1 MGNRFVRIFTVV
13 LILLILLIHGYVSI
27 APANN
32 LVNWFTIDDAYYYF
46 KVAQNVTEGHGF
58 TFDGINTASGFHP
71 LWMLVCIPVFAIARF
86 DLILPL
92 RILAIIAGL
101 LNAASAVLLFT
112 TFRKVLSQPVAALIS
127 FFWAIS
133 PLVQPVI
140 SHNGME
146 AGINAFSIILFMAL
160 LVNYQLSIQKNE
172 TGKQAWLRLFWLG
185 AAAVLVML
193 SRLDNIF
200 LVGVAGLW
208 LIYQKNEQRYPVILF
223 LLLAF
228 ASVPVSFFLRIG
240 FRESY
245 IQYIP
250 SIYIMLVLSVVLKM
264 VFGAIFG
271 QFALPRK
278 KPIWKD
284 LIHTVLVFSIACGIS
299 GAAILILYR
308 LGAFDRFP
316 RTVILID
323 WAITIA
329 GTLLLTLVYHA
340 VPTVQQDEDQP
351 KSILQQVQQQVQAW
365 WQRGSAYFLPVG
377 TALLIYMGWNKL
389 TFGTFTP
396 VSGQIK
402 HWWSTIYTVY
412 GKPINSLI
420 EFFGYDA
427 RLKRGPWALGIA
439 GWNDLAEQ
447 LRRWHWIGKDAVPL
461 TVGIFLL
468 VFVIL
473 FALLAIFNLKAIRS
487 SLHKLVWL
495 PLAAGSLLQLFYYHG
510 TGYVNT
516 RDWYWVSQMLV
527 IIWLA
532 AIFTELLYQQWLK
545 WKIPAVVPVLV
556 MSAFAVV
563 WLFQYGKMVIKL
575 VPPTVLP
582 ENETAYLGSIQLL
595 EQATE
600 SGAIIGST
608 GGGNIA
614 YFIHDRTIVNL
625 DGLMNSVEYFESMK
639 NGTATFFLDQM
650 GLNYV
655 FGNAYMITES
665 DPYKEIFAN
674 HLEEMD
680 TFANATLF
688 RYSCPVC
695 E

>member
-1 MGNRFVRIFTVV
+1 MSNRFTRIFPII
-13 LILLILLIHGYVSI
+13 LILLALLIHGYVAI

-71 LWMLVCIPVFAIARF
+71 LWMLVCIPVFALARY

-127 FFWAIS
+127 FFWAFS

-146 AGINAFSIILFMAL
+146 AGINAFSTILFMAL
-160 LVNYQLSIQKNE
+160 LVNYQLSPREKE
-172 TGKQAWLRLFWLG
+172 TGKHAWFRLFWLG

-208 LIYQKNEQRYPVILF
+208 LVYQKNEQRYPVILM

-228 ASVPVSFFLRIG
+228 ASVPISFFLRVG

-245 IQYIP
+245 IQYMT
-250 SIYIMLVLSVVLKM
+250 SIYFLLVLSVILKM
-264 VFGAIFG
+264 TMGAIFG
-271 QFALPRK
+271 QFTLPRK
-278 KPIWKD
+278 KPVWKD
-284 LIHTVLVFSIACGIS
+284 LITTALVFSIACGIS
-299 GAAILILYR
+299 GLLMLVLYR
-308 LGAFDRFP
+308 LGTFDRFP

-323 WAITIA
+323 WVITFIGA
-329 GTLLLTLVYHA
+329 VLLSLIYHVIPSA
-340 VPTVQQDEDQP
+340 QQTETQTR
-351 KSILQQVQQQVQAW
+351 SIFQQVQQQIHIW
-365 WQRGSAYFLPVG
+365 WQHGSAYFLPVG
-377 TALLIYMGWNKL
+377 TVLLLYTGWNKL

-402 HWWSTIYTVY
+402 HWWGTIYTVY
-412 GKPINSLI
+412 GKPINTLV
-420 EFFGYDA
+420 EFFGYDSK
-427 RLKRGPWALGIA
+427 LKRGPWALGIS
-439 GWNDLAEQ
+439 GWNELAEQ
-447 LRRWHWIGKDAVPL
+447 FRRWHWIGKDSIPQ
-461 TVGIFLL
+461 TVGGFLL
-468 VFVIL
+468 VFIIL
-473 FALLAIFNLKAIRS
+473 FVLLAIVNRKTFSN

-495 PLAAGSLLQLFYYHG
+495 PLVAGSLQQLFYYHG

-527 IIWLA
+527 ILWLA
-532 AIFTELLYQQWLK
+532 AIFTELFYQQLLK
-545 WKIPAVVPVLV
+545 WKIPAAVPV
-556 MSAFAVV
+556 MIMAAFAIV

-582 ENETAYLGSIQLL
+582 ENEAAYLGPIQLL

-600 SGAIIGST
+600 PGAVIGST

-625 DGLMNSVEYFESMK
+625 DGLMNSVTYFKSMK
-639 NGTATFFLDQM
+639 NGTASFFLDQM
-650 GLNYV
+650 GLDYV

-665 DPYKEIFAN
+665 DPYNTIFAN
-674 HLEEMD
+674 HLEKMD
-680 TFANATLF
+680 YFANATLY

>member
-1 MGNRFVRIFTVV
+1 MSNRFTRIFPII
-13 LILLILLIHGYVSI
+13 LILLALLIHGYVAI

-46 KVAQNVTEGHGF
+46 KVAQNVTEGLGF

-71 LWMLVCIPVFAIARF
+71 LWMLVCIPVFALARY

-127 FFWAIS
+127 FFWAFS

-160 LVNYQLSIQKNE
+160 LVNYQLSPREKE
-172 TGKQAWLRLFWLG
+172 PGKQAWLRLFWLG
-185 AAAVLVML
+185 VAAVLVML

-208 LIYQKNEQRYPVILF
+208 LVYQKNEQRYPVILM
-223 LLLAF
+223 LVLAF
-228 ASVPVSFFLRIG
+228 ASAPISFFLRVG

-245 IQYIP
+245 IQYMT
-250 SIYIMLVLSVVLKM
+250 SIYYMLVISVVLKM
-264 VFGAIFG
+264 VIGAIFG
-271 QFALPRK
+271 QFTLPRK
-278 KPIWKD
+278 KPVWKD
-284 LIHTVLVFSIACGIS
+284 LITTALVFSIACGIS
-299 GAAILILYR
+299 GLFMMILYR

-323 WAITIA
+323 WLITIIGA
-329 GTLLLTLVYHA
+329 VLLVLIPHVIPSA
-340 VPTVQQDEDQP
+340 QQTEAQT
-351 KSILQQVQQQVQAW
+351 KSIFQQVQQQILIW
-365 WQRGSAYFLPVG
+365 WQRGSAYFLPVV
-377 TALLIYMGWNKL
+377 TALMTYMVWNKL
-389 TFGTFTP
+389 TFGTYTP

-402 HWWSTIYTVY
+402 HWWGTIYTVY
-412 GKPINSLI
+412 GKPINSLV

-427 RLKRGPWALGIA
+427 RLKRGPWALGIS
-439 GWNDLAEQ
+439 GWNELAEQ
-447 LRRWHWIGKDAVPL
+447 LRRWHWIGKDSIPQ
-461 TVGIFLL
+461 TVGGLLL

-473 FALLAIFNLKAIRS
+473 FVLLAIFNQKTFIN

-527 IIWLA
+527 ILWLV
-532 AIFTELLYQQWLK
+532 AIFTELLYQQLLK
-545 WKIPAVVPVLV
+545 WKMPATVPVMV
-556 MSAFAVV
+556 MAAFTMV

-582 ENETAYLGSIQLL
+582 ENETAYLGPIQLL

-600 SGAIIGST
+600 PGAVIGST

-625 DGLMNSVEYFESMK
+625 DGLMNSVTYFKSMK
-639 NGTATFFLDQM
+639 NGTASFFLDQM
-650 GLNYV
+650 GLDYV

-665 DPYKEIFAN
+665 DPYNTIFAN
-674 HLEEMD
+674 HLEKID
-680 TFANATLF
+680 YFANATLY